1 MSWADVP
8 LDDFASETSIS
19 EKSSNSVPLNSVQSH
34 SFQSTSER
42 SNSERSNPS
51 KPRKE
56 VDEDGFTTIHSRRKA
71 PTLPSETKPV
81 RLPLG
86 RMTSLHTNHAPV
98 EQIATRN
105 RFALESESDDNAS
118 DVSDGSDEN
127 LNRLMERAVIDNDFK
142 LLNELKKNG
151 IEYEGTS
158 DLYELACQHKS
169 IEVIMWLHGYRY
181 EVMQSGIKDM
191 RSGDLTGSVF
201 EDIKDM
207 RSGHEV
213 MQSGQLSGSVLKVMP
228 SEIGVW
234 RK

>member
-8 LDDFASETSIS
+8 LDEPSIS
-19 EKSSNSVPLNSVQSH
+19 EKSSNSVPSNSVSST
-34 SFQSTSER
+34 SFQSTSVLLTSERSTSERSTSER
-42 SNSERSNPS
+42 SNSVPAKSEKP

-71 PTLPSETKPV
+71 PTLSSETK
-81 RLPLG
+81 
-86 RMTSLHTNHAPV
+86 PV
-98 EQIATRN
+98 EQIATQN
-105 RFALESESDDNAS
+105 RFALDSESDDNAS

-158 DLYELACQHKS
+158 DLYDLACQHKS

-181 EVMQSGIKDM
+181 EVM
-191 RSGDLTGSVF
+191 
-201 EDIKDM
+201 

-213 MQSGQLSGSVLKVMP
+213 MQSGTLSGSVFEDIKVMPSGNLTDLVPKVMP
-228 SEIGVW
+228 SEIGFW